1 MTIQDLFSFLLSSTL
16 EEKTTTLTSYYVS
29 IFLLNLISYLYVCV
43 KFFKIICY
51 SRLTFEWLPM
61 VNPYRWPFSMFN
73 ILTQDYFK
81 FWRTVLPT
89 IKFEKSSIEISAIIA
104 LEALN
109 AVIYFCVRCVNILV
123 IFLEEAEKGSIQGF
137 F

>member
-1 MTIQDLFSFLLSSTL
+1 MTTPDLFSFLLNSSL

-29 IFLLNLISYLYVCV
+29 IFLLNIISYLYVFV
-43 KFFKIICY
+43 KFYKILCY
-51 SRLTFEWLPM
+51 SKLTFDWLPM
-61 VNPYRWPFSMFN
+61 VNPYRWPFYMFN
-73 ILTQDYFK
+73 ILTQDYFQ
-81 FWRTVLPT
+81 FWRRVLPT
-89 IKFEKSSIEISAIIA
+89 IKFEKSSMEISAIIG

-123 IFLEEAEKGSIQGF
+123 LFLEEAEKGTIRGF